1 MINSIRSK
9 QIILIAA
16 IVLLVGF
23 LFTRDIKGLVKPKE
37 QTAKTPAAGQMAGPG
52 QAPAGTAEIN
62 LAEVSASAKNA
73 INASLAAEITTLEDG
88 FKNAPEAQKAAAAK
102 ILAKKWD
109 DLEQSVPSALYLEIV
124 ANKTQNLDSWL
135 SAGNTFMKAFDNT
148 RDSLLQPALLQKANA
163 AYSNAVRLDS
173 TSNEAKTGLGI
184 TIVNGMG
191 APMSGIAMLLDVV
204 KKDPKNLKANMSLGT
219 FAMKSGQFDKA
230 IIRFKNIIAFKPSP
244 DAYFYLGT
252 SYENLGKN
260 TEAIEAYEKSKK
272 LAANATL
279 SKFIDDKVTALKNK
293 N

>member
-9 QIILIAA
+9 QAILIGAV
-16 IVLLVGF
+16 VLLIAF

-37 QTAKTPAAGQMAGPG
+37 QTSSTPAGGKMAA
-52 QAPAGTAEIN
+52 QAPATAEIN
-62 LAEVSASAKNA
+62 LEEVSTAAKNMIKA
-73 INASLAAEITTLEDG
+73 PLAAEITTLETAYKSASEGD
-88 FKNAPEAQKAAAAK
+88 KVKEAKL
-102 ILAKKWD
+102 LAKKWD

-124 ANKTQNLDSWL
+124 ANKEQTLNNWL
-135 SAGNTFMKAFDNT
+135 TAGDTFMKAFDNT

-163 AYSNAVRLDS
+163 SYSSAMKVDS
-173 TSNEAKTGLGI
+173 NSNEAKTGLGI

-230 IIRFKNIIAFKPSP
+230 IIRFKSIIAMKPSP

-260 TEAIEAYEKSKK
+260 TEAIDAYEKSKK

-279 SKFIDDKVTALKNK
+279 SKFIDDKVIALKNK

>member
-9 QIILIAA
+9 QAILIGAV
-16 IVLLVGF
+16 VLLVAF

-37 QTAKTPAAGQMAGPG
+37 QTSGAPAGGQMAA
-52 QAPAGTAEIN
+52 QAPATAEIN
-62 LAEVSASAKNA
+62 LQEISTAAKNMIKA
-73 INASLAAEITTLEDG
+73 PLAAEITTLETAYQSASEDD
-88 FKNAPEAQKAAAAK
+88 KAKEAKL
-102 ILAKKWD
+102 LAKKWD

-124 ANKTQNLDSWL
+124 ANKEQTLNNWL
-135 SAGNTFMKAFDNT
+135 AAGDTFMKAFDNT
-148 RDSLLQPALLQKANA
+148 PDSLLQPALLQKANA
-163 AYSNAVRLDS
+163 SYSSAIKIDS
-173 TSNEAKTGLGI
+173 NSNEAKTGLGI

-191 APMSGIAMLLDVV
+191 APMSGIAMLMDVV

-230 IIRFKNIIAFKPSP
+230 IIRFKSIIAMKPSP

-260 TEAIEAYEKSKK
+260 AEAIDAYEKSKK

-279 SKFIDDKVTALKNK
+279 SKFIDDKVIALKNK